1 MIGRIW
7 AIAVNTAREAIRN
20 KLLYTFLFFAL
31 AMMLFGV
38 VLATISYVER
48 ERMMQDFAFA
58 SIRLFSV
65 AIAIFVGVG
74 LIHKDID
81 RRTVYTILS
90 KPLSRAEFLIGKFT
104 GLILIIWLQVAIM
117 ALFFAGGSLLM
128 GAPLG
133 FTHLAALA
141 LIEEER
147 GDLVLQLAFGEQGS
161 LLKTLDGLQRVKLGA
176 GIQGT
181 VAQSGLAVML
191 KDCREHPGYNPV
203 YDKRTGFSAG
213 PIICAPIRNE
223 EKILGSCSVI
233 RRRERGVAF
242 TAKDLAL
249 FNLFCESAALAIRNA
264 KVHQALMDNQKL
276 HTDMEFS
283 RSVQQSFLP
292 DTFPKHRHYLFA
304 GKTIPTQAVGGDF
317 FDFIPYDKDTVGI
330 LLGDVSGKGFPAALH
345 MARLM
350 SDFRFASLALREP
363 AKILTEV
370 NKILCERGR
379 AQGMFTTVLFLS
391 LDMKNHVVRA
401 ANGGHHP
408 LVHRDANGRLHTR
421 AAASGPPLGILP
433 DTVYEQTQF
442 TLKSGD
448 RVFLFSDG
456 LLEVQNARKKFFGI
470 KKVRDFCRKQ
480 NLKPKSF
487 LIELQKHLKEFSGNH
502 PQFDDI
508 TIVAFQQK

>member
-1 MIGRIW
+1 MRTRP
-7 AIAVNTAREAIRN
+7 APET
-20 KLLYTFLFFAL
+20 KLTKC
-31 AMMLFGV
+31 
-38 VLATISYVER
+38 R
-48 ERMMQDFAFA
+48 ERVSQ
-58 SIRLFSV
+58 LE
-65 AIAIFVGVG
+65 
-74 LIHKDID
+74 
-81 RRTVYTILS
+81 TVFNVT
-90 KPLSRAEFLIGKFT
+90 
-104 GLILIIWLQVAIM
+104 
-117 ALFFAGGSLLM
+117 SLLNTELDLEQLLNKIM
-128 GAPLG
+128 RAARKVMQAEV
-133 FTHLAALA
+133 TALA
-141 LIEEER
+141 LIDEEH
-147 GDLVLQLAFGEQGS
+147 GDLVFQIAFGEQGN
-161 LLKTLDGLQRVKLGA
+161 LIKTLGGLQRMKLGT
-176 GIQGT
+176 GIHGN
-181 VAQSGLAVML
+181 VAQSGIALML
-191 KDCREHPGYNPV
+191 KDCRDHPTYNPE
-203 YDKRTGFSAG
+203 YEKRSGIPLGS
-213 PIICAPIRNE
+213 IICTPIRVK

-233 RRRERGVAF
+233 RKRGPDAYF
-242 TAKDLAL
+242 KPKDLAL

-283 RSVQQSFLP
+283 QSVQQSFLP
-292 DTFPKHRHYLFA
+292 DTFPKHRKYLFA

-317 FDFIPYDKDTVGI
+317 FDFIPYDKDNMGI

-350 SDFRFASLALREP
+350 SDFRFASQALREP

-379 AQGMFTTVLFLS
+379 RQGMFTTVLFLS

-408 LVHRDANGRLHTR
+408 LVHRAAHGRLHSR

-456 LLEVQNARKKFFGI
+456 LFEAQNARKKFFGI
-470 KKVRDFCRKQ
+470 KKVREFCRKQ

-508 TIVAFQQK
+508 TVVAFQQK